1 LIDSVTHAFE
11 VFKTLDI
18 VLKDT
23 PTMEKSDSRPVH
35 LVELVNTTC
44 EQLVD
49 DLIASVKHV
58 VIGD

>member
-1 LIDSVTHAFE
+1 
-11 VFKTLDI
+11 
-18 VLKDT
+18 
-23 PTMEKSDSRPVH
+23 MEKSDSRPVH

-58 VIGD
+58 VIGDWFQGQIFNFKGGGGGVNK